1 MKRALVLLG
10 AGAAIDFGAPSTMK
24 LTDIIEKTVMADR
37 VMQMTGGD
45 GAFQTIKTG
54 LTGYLN
60 KPGIVHFEQ
69 IYHCAHEL
77 LFATPPTVGA
87 YDEFKPIMQPFL
99 ADRTGLKEAALKALC
114 GKIVEVI
121 YCELA
126 ARSAAPAWDLRP
138 LADFVNGLR
147 ANHVTRVYT
156 TNYDDF
162 PLQAVPD
169 LYTGYGS
176 TIRDGARWFDI
187 DTFWDQ
193 QDRTALLH
201 LHGSVHMGFPR
212 TPGADMGELTW
223 FDDRAE
229 ALKHAFFSG
238 SSPSRMDGTY
248 TLRTSVVTGLEK
260 LSRVQARPLSHYY
273 SALAIDAMRADII
286 YVIGSGL
293 ADLHL
298 NTWLAEARAR
308 SPKPPLLFVD
318 YNPGTLKD
326 GSYFSNDRKVIELF
340 HRLQVHVNGSMRGN
354 IAGDWLVTQDRTA
367 AVWDRGFRAFLE
379 EPGQHAHVLSLIT

>member
-1 MKRALVLLG
+1 MNRALILMG

-24 LTDIIEKTVMADR
+24 LTKIIEDAVMADQ
-37 VMQMTGGD
+37 VMQMTSGD
-45 GAFQTIKTG
+45 KAFQVIKDG
-54 LTGYLN
+54 LDRYLA
-60 KPGIVHFEQ
+60 KPGVVNFEQ

-77 LFATPPTVGA
+77 LFTKPPTTGA

-99 ADRTGLKEAALKALC
+99 ADQTGLKEEALRALC

-121 YCELA
+121 YEELS
-126 ARSAAPAWDLRP
+126 ARSEAPTWDLGP
-138 LADFVNGLR
+138 LASFVNGLR
-147 ANHVTRVYT
+147 ASHVTRIYT

-162 PLQAVPD
+162 PLQAVAD
-169 LYTGYGS
+169 LYTGYGA
-176 TIRDGARWFDI
+176 TVRGGARWFDI

-193 QDRTALLH
+193 QDRAALLH
-201 LHGSVHMGFPR
+201 LHGSVHMGFPHP
-212 TPGADMGELTW
+212 PGAEIGELAW

-229 ALKHAFFSG
+229 ALKHSSFSG

-273 SALAIDAMRADII
+273 SALAVDAMRADVV

-318 YNPGTLKD
+318 YNPGTLMD
-326 GSYFSNDRKVIELF
+326 GVYFSNDRKVIELF
-340 HRLQVHVNGSMRGN
+340 HRLQVHVNGAMPGTM
-354 IAGDWLVTQDRTA
+354 AGDWLVTQDRTA

-379 EPGQHAHVLSLIT
+379 EPGQLAHVLGLIT